1 MFKNFFLLGL
11 VSAVFSTIACFAYT
25 TTYYSMIVDFSE
37 AQSMMMLASASLL
50 VAMVAAVLNFA
61 SRQVLKKTVI
71 ADFAFNML
79 FSLVS
84 IAMVFVL
91 LGMKDHDFQS
101 EDAKLFAEF
110 HKGFVTPMLFFP
122 FLAWFTFKPLIVK
135 S

>member
-1 MFKNFFLLGL
+1 MFKKFFLLGL

-37 AQSMMMLASASLL
+37 ANGMLMLTSACFLT
-50 VAMVAAVLNFA
+50 AMIATVLNVV
-61 SRQVLKKTVI
+61 SRWILKKPAL

-84 IAMVFVL
+84 IATVFVM
-91 LGMKDHDFQS
+91 LGVKDPDFQS
-101 EDAKLFAEF
+101 ENAKLFAEF
-110 HKGFVTPMLFFP
+110 HKGFLMPMLFFP
-122 FLAWFTFKPLIVK
+122 ALAWFTFKPLIVK